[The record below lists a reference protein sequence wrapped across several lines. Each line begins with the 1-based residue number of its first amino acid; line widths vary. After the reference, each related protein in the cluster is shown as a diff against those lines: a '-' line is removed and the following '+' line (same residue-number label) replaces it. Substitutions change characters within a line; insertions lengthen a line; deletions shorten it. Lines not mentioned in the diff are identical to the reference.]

1 MKAQII
7 DLEGTITTV
16 HLQAFPVMEDAGE
29 GSRTQRVSH
38 MEGLPHGGSLTQ
50 SISYVVFCAVLLQ
63 QGSSTQCT

>member
-38 MEGLPHGGSLTQ
+38 MEGLSHRAFLM
-50 SISYVVFCAVLLQ
+50 
-63 QGSSTQCT
+63 